1 MSNLNFD
8 HLDITTVTAMVNL
21 TGVIKIIPA
30 FFLTEI
36 HRVEVPPEVTSKK
49 KFKLPPMKEPG
60 KVLSLTT
67 CFSNDKQFT
76 RGINKSKTFKN
87 TITMDVSVTGKNV
100 NLKIYESQIHM
111 CGVKSRKMA
120 EEAGNIVIDK
130 LNKTQL
136 LLEYI
141 KDRPDEM
148 IDTIQW
154 VKENTRGSVEY
165 VEEGTIELVKED
177 QIKAFTPE
185 MMEYLKEE
193 AQREMEEQV
202 QLFRIQQIQQ
212 ELDANSLQARSLHE
226 GPILNIIEDLP
237 MLENTTSEALNTQEA
252 EINPNLVGYIPY
264 DNERGWIG
272 VEKVNYIVLPDELVQ
287 QKHHFSY
294 SSRPINCYPEGV
306 NGIIANFLLDQA
318 FDFERHDLYCAH
330 LDCIATIENVIEGEI
345 EISNVLTSMVNYNY
359 DLGFHVKRGELS
371 DRIYGICG
379 FVPIYEN
386 TYDHSVKIQLP
397 YEIPVS
403 LKDKVKIRG
412 NPKHTFM
419 IYKGGKITQSGSC
432 EELARGAYVMFNRV
446 IKSIRPYIEE
456 PGDNI
461 VDLKILSLDQIL
473 KRNARNGID
482 WISDGTMKIMS

>member
-1 MSNLNFD
+1 MSGVDFN

-21 TGVIKIIPA
+21 EGVINIIPA

-36 HRVEVPPEVTSKK
+36 HRVHVPPEVTSKK
-49 KFKLPPMKEPG
+49 KFKLPPMEEPG

-87 TITMDVSVTGKNV
+87 TITMDVSVTEKNV

-148 IDTIQW
+148 IETIQW
-154 VKENTRGSVEY
+154 VKRNTKGPVEY

-177 QIKAFTPE
+177 QIKSFTPE
-185 MMEYLKEE
+185 MMEYLKAE
-193 AQREMEEQV
+193 AQKEMEEQ
-202 QLFRIQQIQQ
+202 IAEQQ
-212 ELDANSLQARSLHE
+212 ESNSLHE
-226 GPILNIIEDLP
+226 GPIINIIDDIPILND
-237 MLENTTSEALNTQEA
+237 MTSDAINTHEAG
-252 EINPNLVGYIPY
+252 INPNLVGYILY

-318 FDFERHDLYCAH
+318 FDFERYDLYSAH
-330 LDCIATIENVIEGEI
+330 LDCISTIENVIEGEI
-345 EISNVLTSMVNYNY
+345 GISNVLTSMVNYNY
-359 DLGFHVKRGELS
+359 DLGFNVKRGELS

-379 FVPIYEN
+379 FIPIYEN

-397 YEIPVS
+397 YKIPSS

-461 VDLKILSLDQIL
+461 VDLKISTLDQIL
-473 KRNARNGID
+473 RRNSKNGID
-482 WISDGTMKIMS
+482 WISNGTMKIVL